1 MKTIYHCFNKKNS
14 LVGLCILLGLVVIS
28 SCTKNFEK
36 YNTNPNAVTEAQL
49 KGDGQ
54 NIGGFFPDMQTS
66 IMRIVDWEYQVQQN
80 LNADFYS
87 GYMMSADP
95 FGGNNNTTYAL
106 NAGWNTFAF
115 DEPYQHVMSNWLQIK
130 TRGQKSNPDFYAVA
144 LILKVEAVH
153 RVADAFGPIPYTK
166 FGSGAFSVPYDSQQ
180 GAYNAFFKELDT
192 AVNSLTTY
200 VTANPGATPF
210 TKFDLVYGGDYKQ
223 WIKFANTLRLR
234 LAMHIVYA
242 DAATAQAQA
251 EKAVANSYGL
261 LSTAGDDALLQM
273 TNGITYQNPLS
284 IITHSWGDVSFGAP
298 LESIL
303 SGYNDPRLPAYAEPS
318 TEVAGAYKGIRLGV
332 SYSGVSYGKFSKLNI
347 ALTDKILMLTLKMPQ
362 IT

>member
-1 MKTIYHCFNKKNS
+1 MKTIYHCFRKRNS
-14 LVGLCILLGLVVIS
+14 LAGLCILAGLLAIS

-36 YNTNPNAVTEAQL
+36 YNTNPNAVTEDQL

-54 NIGGFFPDMQTS
+54 NIGGFFPDMETS

-80 LNADFYS
+80 LNADLFS

-95 FGGNNNTTYAL
+95 FGGNNNTSYAL
-106 NAGWNTFAF
+106 NSGWDTYAF

-130 TRGQKSNPDFYAVA
+130 TRGEVSNPDFYAVA
-144 LILKVEAVH
+144 LILKVEAMH
-153 RVADAFGPIPYTK
+153 RVTDIFGPIPYTK
-166 FGSGAFSVPYDSQQ
+166 FGTASFSIPYDSQQ
-180 GAYNAFFKELDT
+180 DVYNRFFKELDT

-200 VTANPGATPF
+200 VTANPTAMPF
-210 TKFDLVYGGDYKQ
+210 KKFDLIYGGDYKE

-242 DAATAQAQA
+242 DPTTAQAEA

-261 LSTAGDDALLQM
+261 LSTTSDDALVNM
-273 TNGITYQNPLS
+273 VNGISYQNPIS
-284 IITHSWGDVSFGAP
+284 VITHSWGDISMGAP

-303 SGYNDPRLPAYAEPS
+303 TG
-318 TEVAGAYKGIRLGV
+318 
-332 SYSGVSYGKFSKLNI
+332 
-347 ALTDKILMLTLKMPQ
+347 
-362 IT
+362 